1 MGKHQRHKIGEINR
15 LRKRLKF
22 PLCRVARVMPKG
34 FTDDDFLDLF
44 KTAYPGLWVELMNF
58 FKSSMDEYRNRIN
71 KGLKGV
77 KPFSPKDM
85 VFLVAKSFLAKSRMI
100 NYNSSIEQE
109 NEKTKE
115 RAKIIRIGKNKVKR
129 IQQKEAERIRKFQK
143 VAPKYVNNLIKLYF
157 NQRKESALDIDTR
170 YLIILECA
178 KFKCKKTI
186 VFLQKI
192 NACEKNDELRLLA
205 YDYLVRFGLNPR
217 LTRKRKGKKKL
228 TVTTVHKIEESPS
241 ILLQLIFE
249 KQQIL
254 HKNFDVFLSHS
265 YGRQSE
271 LLQTKD
277 ILNRQ
282 GLVVYVDWI
291 NDAEMLQR
299 EKQNEDTFNVLY
311 ERLKQSSALLFIQ
324 TKLSVTSKYCLD
336 ELSYFKKLNRP
347 MYLYEAE
354 TVENKPEILDG
365 MLKVKLEADRFISE
379 DNIAILEKNGRDS
392 S

>member
-22 PLCRVARVMPKG
+22 PLSRVARVMPKG

-178 KFKCKKTI
+178 KFKYKKTI